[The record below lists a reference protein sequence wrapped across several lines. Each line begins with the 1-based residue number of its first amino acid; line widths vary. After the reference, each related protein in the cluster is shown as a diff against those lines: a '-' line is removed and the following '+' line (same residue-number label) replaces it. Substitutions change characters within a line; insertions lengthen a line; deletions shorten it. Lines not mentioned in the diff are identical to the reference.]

1 MSLETKQMAAL
12 ITALIQQNER
22 LIEECERLQQ
32 KWEDLLDDTAEES
45 ARYRKQI
52 DLLQQTQPI
61 PR

>member
-1 MSLETKQMAAL
+1 MSLETKQMTAM

-32 KWEDLLDDTAEES
+32 KCDEMLDDFAEEA

-52 DLLQQTQPI
+52 DRLQQTQPVF
-61 PR
+61 R

>member
-32 KWEDLLDDTAEES
+32 KWEDLSDDTAEEF

-52 DLLQQTQPI
+52 DLLQRTQPI
-61 PR
+61 LR